1 MKKIGIFGGAFDPPH
16 LGHLIAAQYAAE
28 QLSLDKVIFVPS
40 GSHPVKSA
48 HIVATADQR
57 YAMTKLAI
65 SGNTQFDVS
74 DIEIRKKD
82 ISYSVDTLEYFYSL
96 YPNDSLSF
104 LIGKDNVDGFSKW
117 KCPGRIIELA
127 TVVVL
132 DRDVVPPKN
141 EDEFSKRFLYL
152 DSPTIEIS
160 STEIRKRIKEGK
172 NVRYLIRNGVEL
184 FIDMTG
190 VYW

>member
-40 GSHPVKSA
+40 GKHPFKKDNTVG
-48 HIVATADQR
+48 TPDQR
-57 YAMTKLAI
+57 FAMTKLAI
-65 SGNTQFDVS
+65 AGNSLFDVS
-74 DIEIRKKD
+74 DIEVKKEGT
-82 ISYSVDTLEYFYSL
+82 SYTFETLQHFSNL
-96 YPNDSLSF
+96 CQNDSLSL
-104 LIGKDNVDGFSKW
+104 LIGKDNIIDFSIW
-117 KCPGRIIELA
+117 KNPERIIELA

-132 DRDVVPPKN
+132 DREVARPKS
-141 EDEFSKRFLYL
+141 EDEFTKRFLYL
-152 DSPTIEIS
+152 DTPTIEIS
-160 STEIRKRIKEGK
+160 STEIRQRIKEGK
-172 NVRYLIRNGVEL
+172 SVRYLIRNGVEL